1 MRVLWALPLLVSGQA
16 LCAQP
21 VMPSPIADAERP
33 PERDAGDRLPD
44 SKAVPVGDTPGQA
57 HRSAAAADA
66 ATTSWGMGGSFDLGD
81 RSATRT
87 SYRRFAADGI
97 GTPSTD
103 KLTVATSAARS
114 PLTVSATYSDFRP
127 IADTRALS
135 ARDVRVSLGLAF

>member
-21 VMPSPIADAERP
+21 VMPSPIADAEHP
-33 PERDAGDRLPD
+33 HERDAGGRLPD
-44 SKAVPVGDTPGQA
+44 SKAVPVGDKPGNA
-57 HRSAAAADA
+57 HRSAAAG
-66 ATTSWGMGGSFDLGD
+66 ATTSWGMGSSFDLGD